1 MRTDMPVTI
10 YRKDYRPY
18 PYAIP
23 QVALA
28 FDLDPD
34 VTTVHCAMQVERRPD
49 APADAPLEFDGEAL
63 ELVSLRVDGQPWP
76 AAQYTVDEH
85 SLVIRGLP
93 ALARVE
99 TISRCRPAANSTL
112 MGLYVS
118 GDNFFTQ
125 CEAEGFRR
133 ITWFADRP
141 DIMSRYRVTL
151 RARPDYPVLLSNG
164 NLIAERELPD
174 GRREA
179 EWEDPFP
186 KPCYLFALVAGKL
199 THRETRIKT
208 MSGRDV
214 LLQVY
219 SDPGSESRTQ
229 WALDSLV
236 RAVHWDEKRFGLE
249 LDLDRFMV
257 VTVRDFN
264 MGAMENKGLN
274 IFNAAYVLA
283 DPDTATDANYEG
295 IESVIGHEYFH
306 NWTGNRVTCRDWFQ
320 LSLKEGLTV
329 FRDQEFS
336 ADMMAREI
344 LSAPT
349 LRPAG
354 LLPPEGAR
362 PPWGGPAAGC
372 AAAAASARTVKRIDD
387 VVTLRAAQFPEDAGP
402 MAHPIRPDSY
412 QEIGNFYTATVY
424 EKGAEVIR
432 MQHTLLGEAGF
443 RAGMDEYFRRHDGQ
457 AVTCDD
463 FVAAM
468 ESVYVRQHPGRD
480 LQQFR
485 NWYRQAGTPR
495 VSVALGYDPAA
506 RRCTL
511 TLSQSCPPVGVERRP
526 GQPAKQPLHIPFAI
540 GLLDRTGKP
549 MPLALDDQPPTGTVL
564 LELTG
569 ERQQWVFDG
578 IPSAPVPSLLRGFSA
593 PVIVDYAWT
602 DEELALLSAHD
613 TDAFARW
620 EAGQELATR
629 QILALTRQHQAGQP
643 MAVADAFIEAWRAL
657 LTDPALDAAY
667 RARTLLLPSEKTLA
681 ERMEGSVPQGG
692 DSVLGRP
699 GDGSGPHAAPFGLA
713 APQGG
718 DSVLGLPG
726 DGMDPPALAAARDH
740 LRAEL
745 GRRLAAEWRAA
756 FDANQTPG
764 AYSPAPGPAGMRALK
779 NQALAHLMAGGIA
792 DAQALAERQYA
803 TAGNM
808 TDSMAALSSLIN
820 YGAGDAP
827 ARALAA
833 FYERWQG
840 DPLVVDKWFT
850 LQATARATD
859 VAAVRALMQHPAF
872 TLRNP
877 NRARALV
884 FQFCLN
890 NARGMHRP
898 DGLGYAYWADQVIA
912 LDGLNPEVAARLA
925 RGLDSWSRFVP
936 PLRDPMRQALERVAG
951 HPGLS
956 RNVLEIVSKAL
967 EFAAQA

>member
-1 MRTDMPVTI
+1 MRTDTPVTV
-10 YRKDYRPY
+10 YRKDYQPY
-18 PYAIP
+18 PYGIP
-23 QVALA
+23 QVSLT
-28 FDLDPD
+28 FDLEPD
-34 VTTVHCAMQVERRPD
+34 ATTVHCAMQIDRRQD
-49 APADAPLEFDGEAL
+49 IPADTPLELNGEAL
-63 ELVSLRVDGQPWP
+63 ELLSLHVDGQPWP
-76 AAQYTVDEH
+76 AGLYTVSEH

-93 ALARVE
+93 AQSRIE
-99 TISRCRPAANSTL
+99 TVSRCNPAANSTL

-118 GDNFFTQ
+118 GNNFFTQ

-141 DIMSRYRVTL
+141 DVMSRYRVLL
-151 RARPDYPVLLSNG
+151 RAGADYPVLLSNG

-199 THRETRIKT
+199 TLRETRART
-208 MSGRDV
+208 RSGREV

-219 SDPGSESRTQ
+219 SDPGSESRTE
-229 WALDSLV
+229 WALQSLV
-236 RAVHWDEKRFGLE
+236 HAVHWDETRFGLE

-257 VTVRDFN
+257 VAVRDFN

-283 DPDTATDANYEG
+283 DADTATDANYEG
-295 IESVIGHEYFH
+295 IESVVGHEYFH

-336 ADMMAREI
+336 ADMMERS
-344 LSAPT
+344 LAP
-349 LRPAG
+349 
-354 LLPPEGAR
+354 
-362 PPWGGPAAGC
+362 
-372 AAAAASARTVKRIDD
+372 AAAASARAVKRIDD
-387 VVTLRAAQFPEDAGP
+387 VATLRAAQFPEDAGP
-402 MAHPIRPDSY
+402 MAHPIRPESY

-432 MQHTLLGEAGF
+432 MQHTLLGETGF

-468 ESVYVRQHPGRD
+468 ESVYVERHPGRD
-480 LQQFR
+480 LRQFR
-485 NWYRQAGTPR
+485 NWYSQAGTPR

-506 RRCTL
+506 HRCTL
-511 TLSQSCPPVGVERRP
+511 TLTQSCPPVGVERRP
-526 GQPAKQPLHIPFAI
+526 GQPAKQPFHIPFAV
-540 GLLDRTGKP
+540 GLIDRAGKA
-549 MPLALDDQPPTGTVL
+549 MPLTLDGKSAAGTVL
-564 LELTG
+564 LELT
-569 ERQQWVFDG
+569 EVRQQWVFED

-602 DEELALLSAHD
+602 DQELALLSAHD

-629 QILALTRQHQAGQP
+629 QILMLARQHQSGRP
-643 MAVADAFIEAWRAL
+643 LSVADAFIDAWRAQ
-657 LTDPALDAAY
+657 LTDPDLDAAY

-681 ERMEGSVPQGG
+681 ERM
-692 DSVLGRP
+692 DL
-699 GDGSGPHAAPFGLA
+699 
-713 APQGG
+713 
-718 DSVLGLPG
+718 
-726 DGMDPPALAAARDH
+726 MDPPALAAARDH

-745 GRRLAAEWRAA
+745 GRSLAPQWRAA
-756 FDANQTPG
+756 FDSNQTPG
-764 AYSPAPGPAGMRALK
+764 TYSPAPGPAGMRALK
-779 NQALAHLMAGGIA
+779 NLALAHLMAAKVEG
-792 DAQALAERQYA
+792 AQALAEQQYA
-803 TAGNM
+803 QAGNM

-820 YGAGDAP
+820 YGEGPAP
-827 ARALAA
+827 AQALAA
-833 FYERWQG
+833 FYDRWQ
-840 DPLVVDKWFT
+840 DNPLVVDKWFT
-850 LQATARATD
+850 LQATARSTD
-859 VAAVRALMQHPAF
+859 VAAVRLLMQHQAF

-890 NARGMHRP
+890 NARGMHAAS
-898 DGLGYAYWADQVIA
+898 GQGYAYWADQVIA
-912 LDGLNPEVAARLA
+912 LDGMNPEIAARLA
-925 RGLDSWSRFVP
+925 RALDSWARFVP
-936 PLRDPMRQALERVAG
+936 TLRGRMQEALERVAG

-967 EFAAQA
+967 EFAPQA